1 MALGARAGQVLR
13 MVLREA
19 MGLALIGIG
28 IGLCASLL
36 FTRLLGSM
44 LFGLQPTDAL
54 TLAGAVLLLSAAAM
68 LAGWAPARKA
78 SRIQPVQALR
88 HE

>member
-1 MALGARAGQVLR
+1 MPSLLYPKERIGVFGVIGAGVSARVNENWVRMALGARAGQVLR

-36 FTRLLGSM
+36 SLDCLARCFLGSN
-44 LFGLQPTDAL
+44 LPT
-54 TLAGAVLLLSAAAM
+54 
-68 LAGWAPARKA
+68 
-78 SRIQPVQALR
+78 
-88 HE
+88 H